1 MLILATE
8 TSSNNR
14 DSELLAR
21 IEQLES
27 QVVQVKGSLMK
38 LRRQQVIA
46 RRKVGELIKNVY
58 TGFLFIDI
66 DLLYLQPWE
75 LLTAGDVASAQSGSV
90 HEQVRVSLS
99 TELSSMKNKDRSE

>member
-27 QVVQVKGSLMK
+27 QVVQFNGSLMK

-46 RRKVGELIKNVY
+46 RRKVSELI
-58 TGFLFIDI
+58 
-66 DLLYLQPWE
+66 
-75 LLTAGDVASAQSGSV
+75 
-90 HEQVRVSLS
+90 
-99 TELSSMKNKDRSE
+99 

>member
-58 TGFLFIDI
+58 IGFLFIGI
-66 DLLYLQPWE
+66 DPLYLQPWE
-75 LLTAGDVASAQSGSV
+75 LLTTGDVASAQSGSV

-99 TELSSMKNKDRSE
+99 TKLLSMKNKDRSE